1 MTIVK
6 DMLRDTEV
14 AVCSFMMLRPRFLHP
29 NVASA
34 SNTTASTQISGTGIV
49 PSTTTQP
56 MSSSIVPVFEFYSG
70 LPRRPSPFLQ
80 NTVTRFEKY
89 LGECKQWIE
98 ELEQLLLSDTDDRS
112 SNSDMSLLHSLPKVM
127 SNVHD
132 YFFHVAAKV
141 EGLHQYIE
149 SMKTA
154 YLADQR
160 RRGDGNDP
168 FLEADRRETAK
179 QEAAARRVH
188 PTLHLLSI
196 SQPSTQVA
204 GLFASSAMPGA
215 SSAPQPSSA
224 SSASSF
230 SFFTATSSAPSA
242 STSSSFLFS
251 TPSAS
256 APTSTLFGSSFST
269 QASPLGSSTP
279 LFGSTPTPS
288 LFGSST
294 PSFASTPATTTPSFF
309 GASTP
314 SFSTPAIGSAPLFS
328 SPFASGAAVGSGAS
342 FGAATKSSKPKSR
355 STRRL

>member
-132 YFFHVAAKV
+132 YFFHVAAKERV
-141 EGLHQYIE
+141 ASLYEDNPSIAKKDLDHDAVALVCLHPVSE
-149 SMKTA
+149 DPNRLA
-154 YLADQR
+154 YCFWILY
-160 RRGDGNDP
+160 GCMC
-168 FLEADRRETAK
+168 F
-179 QEAAARRVH
+179 
-188 PTLHLLSI
+188 
-196 SQPSTQVA
+196 
-204 GLFASSAMPGA
+204 
-215 SSAPQPSSA
+215 
-224 SSASSF
+224 
-230 SFFTATSSAPSA
+230 
-242 STSSSFLFS
+242 
-251 TPSAS
+251 
-256 APTSTLFGSSFST
+256 
-269 QASPLGSSTP
+269 
-279 LFGSTPTPS
+279 
-288 LFGSST
+288 
-294 PSFASTPATTTPSFF
+294 
-309 GASTP
+309 
-314 SFSTPAIGSAPLFS
+314 
-328 SPFASGAAVGSGAS
+328 
-342 FGAATKSSKPKSR
+342 
-355 STRRL
+355 